1 MLHLLIHFAYESLW
15 RHGGPPRPHGS
26 QTSRSQHREH
36 LAPVS
41 SLGASKSPDL
51 GPLGPAWRQ
60 KQNWKSSESEIPEVF
75 RKERLNLIS
84 KLSNWLATRQH
95 SAAVE
100 FPAISGPESLQ
111 NTQVWVWVNS
121 VDGTSGIF
129 SLTQWISWRSNWKP
143 IFFQYPKMWTALNL
157 CLNMDLTLTNIP
169 SHWNSYL
176 TQLNVSSQG

>member
-121 VDGTSGIF
+121 GWWDQRDLQLDPMGFLEGPTENLSF
-129 SLTQWISWRSNWKP
+129 SSTQRCGLHWICVLTWI
-143 IFFQYPKMWTALNL
+143 
-157 CLNMDLTLTNIP
+157 
-169 SHWNSYL
+169 
-176 TQLNVSSQG
+176 

>member
-1 MLHLLIHFAYESLW
+1 MVVRQGPTVRKRADPNTANISHRSRLW
-15 RHGGPPRPHGS
+15 
-26 QTSRSQHREH
+26 
-36 LAPVS
+36 APQN
-41 SLGASKSPDL
+41 LQIW

-169 SHWNSYL
+169 LHWNSYL